1 MGFQIDVPSHIHY
14 VFVARVLKRIYYKLF
29 KHCMLTTIKEYAY
42 YKDKIHKNK
51 LKKLKRSI
59 SPRSAFALSTFGSWY
74 SNAVHGT
81 VRLTASKIKACKSLR
96 FFNHLPVVHP
106 NVYQP
111 KVHLQTSRCFLR

>member
-1 MGFQIDVPSHIHY
+1 
-14 VFVARVLKRIYYKLF
+14 
-29 KHCMLTTIKEYAY
+29 MLTKIKEYAY

-81 VRLTASKIKACKSLR
+81 VRLTASKIKA
-96 FFNHLPVVHP
+96 
-106 NVYQP
+106 
-111 KVHLQTSRCFLR
+111 